1 MFDKERLERI
11 KKQEE
16 EIEKQSISEFSP
28 EILENDAND
37 IGQSKRE
44 ILETNR
50 ELKKAEKSSA
60 RQKESV
66 QEVLEKKEMEQ
77 TIVFQNNNFEPHS
90 GDDIIFEK
98 NKEFDELEFPTA
110 KKRKE
115 RPPKPI
121 KTKKHGF
128 LKGVAFV
135 VIGYIAAMVILIG
148 GYFAVSAFYQ
158 NGTAR
163 EYEMTDKTLFYLDKF
178 NNDNIRVSKFKDNK
192 IYFNIKNVSENYQDA
207 TIEALRTLE
216 KELKIFDIQIV
227 TEETVNDIEIR
238 SFTKDEHSE
247 EVNKTDGADNK
258 YIGWCSFTIKGYD
271 FIQKKY
277 SREHTVIAID
287 TIQHNT
293 YLNNVNEADGKRQ
306 LANTINKSREFFLSN
321 SIKFD

>member
-28 EILENDAND
+28 EILENDAKEL
-37 IGQSKRE
+37 GQSKRE

-227 TEETVNDIEIR
+227 TE
-238 SFTKDEHSE
+238 
-247 EVNKTDGADNK
+247 
-258 YIGWCSFTIKGYD
+258 
-271 FIQKKY
+271 
-277 SREHTVIAID
+277 
-287 TIQHNT
+287 
-293 YLNNVNEADGKRQ
+293 
-306 LANTINKSREFFLSN
+306 
-321 SIKFD
+321 